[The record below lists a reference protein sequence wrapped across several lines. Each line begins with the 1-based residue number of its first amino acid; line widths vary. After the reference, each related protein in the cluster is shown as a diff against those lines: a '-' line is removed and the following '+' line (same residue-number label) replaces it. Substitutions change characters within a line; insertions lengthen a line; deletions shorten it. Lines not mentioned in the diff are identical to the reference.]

1 MNLCGVTA
9 GQCTVG
15 WVARAD
21 VVMPVL
27 LCALV
32 FTVWKSR
39 CTICRCAERCAEQCN
54 SMYLVV
60 HQLKYGHEAGGDAV
74 RCMCCCNRQ
83 VGCTAFMLYSR
94 A

>member
-1 MNLCGVTA
+1 VNLCGVTV

-60 HQLKYGHEAGGDAV
+60 HQLKYGHEAGGAQCAACV
-74 RCMCCCNRQ
+74 AAIGRWG
-83 VGCTAFMLYSR
+83 VTAFMLYSR